1 MSCWYASAN
10 DRLQLNTERESTYFQ
25 GIIPQENRCFFC
37 TQKAVFQINRQD
49 GIKSLPCFFRP
60 LTAKKNGDFHPET
73 MSFQHLMTQ
82 SGAFFFFRLKKV
94 RVIFFVKRV
103 AVSSFSVGI
112 SERMIF
118 SKYFLKTPPKN
129 ALPFQTSEGVKN
141 FFEKRVSISSP
152 PVGTSERINF
162 FWVFLAEHRFWV
174 CILTPFVQMSERKF
188 YLWFPKHPIIFPFPV
203 RTSEGI

>member
-112 SERMIF
+112 SEGTIF
-118 SKYFLKTPPKN
+118 SNYFLKTPPKD
-129 ALPFQTSEGVKN
+129 ALPFQTSEGVK
-141 FFEKRVSISSP
+141 I
-152 PVGTSERINF
+152 
-162 FWVFLAEHRFWV
+162 FLKKG
-174 CILTPFVQMSERKF
+174 CPFHLSRWEQVK
-188 YLWFPKHPIIFPFPV
+188 
-203 RTSEGI
+203 G